1 MIVLENINNSKTGN
15 IKYLEF
21 ISHILKFTLS
31 VGYLLAHEIA
41 YEIKFFLNGKFR
53 NFHKNFLIG
62 QILLL
67 KFPGIL
73 LKAIEK

>member
-1 MIVLENINNSKTGN
+1 MIVFENINNSKIGK

-21 ISHILKFTLS
+21 ISHISKFTLS

-53 NFHKNFLIG
+53 NFHKKFLDRSNTI
-62 QILLL
+62 
-67 KFPGIL
+67 
-73 LKAIEK
+73 IEISWHSINSD